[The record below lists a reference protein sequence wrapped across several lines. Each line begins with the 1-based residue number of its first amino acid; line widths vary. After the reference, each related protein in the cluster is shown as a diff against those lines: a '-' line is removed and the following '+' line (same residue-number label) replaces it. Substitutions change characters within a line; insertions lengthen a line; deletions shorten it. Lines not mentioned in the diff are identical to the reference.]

1 MKELSTEIINIDGK
15 DYTLFLNRAGLVAW
29 EKYTK
34 CETDKLKAL
43 QEKYKDID
51 VEEIEK
57 RIDEGV
63 EFDTLKDDANP
74 FEGIEEVNDISED
87 TKIMISIYKR
97 LYWIMWYTNHQLSI
111 SDASELFD
119 KAINEYGIEQLILL
133 GKQMIDDVNT
143 DPTPTNLKNLTA
155 LKSTKK

>member
-15 DYTLFLNRAGLVAW
+15 DYTLFLNRAGIVAW

-34 CETDKLKAL
+34 CETEKLKNL

-51 VEEIEK
+51 VDKLEK
-57 RIDEGV
+57 NIDEGV

-74 FEGIEEVNDISED
+74 FEGIEEVGDLSED
-87 TKIMISIYKR
+87 INTMISIYKR
-97 LYWIMWYTNHQLSI
+97 LYWIMWYTNHKLSI
-111 SDASELFD
+111 SDANELFD
-119 KAINEYGIEQLILL
+119 KAISEYGIEQLVAL
-133 GKQMIDDVNT
+133 GRQMIEEVNT